1 MITMQLKMIL
11 AMDLDGCIGKENGLP
26 WRLRSDMLRFK
37 RLTSGQG
44 NSAVLM
50 GRTTWETIPE
60 IYRPLIE
67 RVNIVV
73 TRNKEYNLDSA
84 QVVYS
89 IEDGIEYAR
98 SKNCEEC
105 WIIGGANVY
114 EQCRDL
120 VDEVHLTSV
129 ETSNSGDVRVAL
141 FGEEWIREVIE
152 STPQS
157 SDNEHPTTYMILRK
171 S

>member
-1 MITMQLKMIL
+1 MQLKMIL

-37 RLTSGQG
+37 RLTMGQG
-44 NSAVLM
+44 SSAVLM

-60 IYRPLIE
+60 MYRPLVDRI
-67 RVNIVV
+67 NIVV
-73 TRNKEYNLDSA
+73 TRNQEYVLDDA
-84 QVVYS
+84 EVVHS
-89 IEDGIEYAR
+89 IEEGIQFATD
-98 SKNCEEC
+98 KNCDEC

-120 VDEVHLTSV
+120 VEEVHLTSV
-129 ETSNSGDVRVAL
+129 ETSNSGDVKVGL
-141 FGEEWIREVIE
+141 FGDEWNREVIE
-152 STPQS
+152 STSQN

>member
-1 MITMQLKMIL
+1 MELKMIL

-37 RLTSGQG
+37 QLTLGQG

-67 RVNIVV
+67 RINIVV
-73 TRNKEYNLDSA
+73 TRNKEYHLNNA
-84 QVVYS
+84 EVVNS
-89 IEDGIEYAR
+89 IEDGIELA
-98 SKNCEEC
+98 KNKDCEEC

-114 EQCRDL
+114 EQCRDM
-120 VDEVHLTSV
+120 VDEIHLTSV
-129 ETSNSGDVRVAL
+129 ETSNSGDVRVGL
-141 FGEEWIREVIE
+141 FGEEWNREIIE

-157 SDNEHPTTYMILRK
+157 NENEHPTTYMILRR

>member
-1 MITMQLKMIL
+1 MQLKMIL

-37 RLTSGQG
+37 RLTLGQG

-60 IYRPLIE
+60 MYRPLVDRI
-67 RVNIVV
+67 NIVV
-73 TRNKEYNLDSA
+73 TRNREYTLDDVD
-84 QVVYS
+84 VVYS
-89 IEDGIEYAR
+89 IEEGIEHAQ
-98 SKNCEEC
+98 SKNCDEC

-114 EQCRDL
+114 EQCRDM
-120 VDEVHLTSV
+120 VEEVHLTSV
-129 ETSNSGDVRVAL
+129 ETSNSGDVKVGL
-141 FGEEWIREVIE
+141 FGDEWNREVVE

-157 SDNEHPTTYMILRK
+157 SDNEHPTTYMILTK

>member
-1 MITMQLKMIL
+1 MKLKMIL

-37 RLTSGQG
+37 RLTLGQG

-67 RVNIVV
+67 RINIVV
-73 TRNKEYNLDSA
+73 TRNKEFHLDDA
-84 QVVYS
+84 DVVYS
-89 IEDGIEYAR
+89 IEEGIELA
-98 SKNCEEC
+98 KNKDCEEC

-114 EQCRDL
+114 EQCRDM
-120 VDEVHLTSV
+120 VNEIHLTSV
-129 ETSNSGDVRVAL
+129 ETSNSGDVRVGL
-141 FGEEWIREVIE
+141 FGEEWNREIIE

-157 SDNEHPTTYMILRK
+157 SENEHPTTYMILRK

>member
-1 MITMQLKMIL
+1 MQLKMIL

-37 RLTSGQG
+37 RLTLGQG

-60 IYRPLIE
+60 MYRPLVDRI
-67 RVNIVV
+67 NIVV
-73 TRNKEYNLDSA
+73 TRNREYTLDTA
-84 QVVYS
+84 DVVYS
-89 IEDGIEYAR
+89 IEEGIEHAE
-98 SKNCEEC
+98 SKNCDEC

-114 EQCRDL
+114 EQCRDM
-120 VDEVHLTSV
+120 VEEVHLTSV
-129 ETSNSGDVRVAL
+129 ETSNSGDVKVGL
-141 FGEEWIREVIE
+141 FGDEWTREIVE

-157 SDNEHPTTYMILRK
+157 SDNEHPTTYMILTK

>member
-1 MITMQLKMIL
+1 MIL

-37 RLTSGQG
+37 RLTMGQG
-44 NSAVLM
+44 TSAVLM

-60 IYRPLIE
+60 MFRPLVDRI
-67 RVNIVV
+67 NIVV
-73 TRNKEYNLDSA
+73 TRNQEYTLDNA
-84 QVVYS
+84 IVVYS
-89 IEDGIEYAR
+89 IDEGIQLATD
-98 SKNCEEC
+98 KNCDEC

-114 EQCRDL
+114 EQCRDM
-120 VDEVHLTSV
+120 VEEIHLTSV
-129 ETSNSGDVRVAL
+129 ETSNSGDVKVGL
-141 FGEEWIREVIE
+141 FGDEWIREVIE

-157 SDNEHPTTYMILRK
+157 SNDEHPTTYMILRK

>member
-1 MITMQLKMIL
+1 MIL

-37 RLTSGQG
+37 RLTLGQG

-60 IYRPLIE
+60 MYRPLVDRI
-67 RVNIVV
+67 NIVV
-73 TRNKEYNLDSA
+73 TRNREYTLDNA
-84 QVVYS
+84 DVVYS
-89 IEDGIEYAR
+89 IEEGIEHAK
-98 SKNCEEC
+98 SKNCDEC

-114 EQCRDL
+114 EQCRDM
-120 VDEVHLTSV
+120 VEEVHLTSV
-129 ETSNSGDVRVAL
+129 ETSNSGDVKVGL
-141 FGEEWIREVIE
+141 FGDEWTREIVE

-157 SDNEHPTTYMILRK
+157 SDNEHPTTYMILTK

>member
-37 RLTSGQG
+37 RLTIGEG

-60 IYRPLIE
+60 IYRPLVE
-67 RVNIVV
+67 RINIVV
-73 TRNKEYNLDSA
+73 TRNKEYTLDDA
-84 QVVYS
+84 EVVYS
-89 IEDGIEYAR
+89 IEDAIKHAKN
-98 SKNCEEC
+98 KNCDEC

-114 EQCRDL
+114 EQCRDM

-141 FGEEWIREVIE
+141 FGEQWIREVIE

>member
-1 MITMQLKMIL
+1 MIL

-37 RLTSGQG
+37 RLTLGQG

-60 IYRPLIE
+60 MYRPLVDRI
-67 RVNIVV
+67 NIVV
-73 TRNKEYNLDSA
+73 TRNREYTLDTA
-84 QVVYS
+84 DVVYS
-89 IEDGIEYAR
+89 IEEGIEHAE
-98 SKNCEEC
+98 SKNCDEC

-114 EQCRDL
+114 EQCRDM
-120 VDEVHLTSV
+120 VEEIHLTSV
-129 ETSNSGDVRVAL
+129 ETSNSGDVKVGL
-141 FGEEWIREVIE
+141 FGDEWTREIVE

-157 SDNEHPTTYMILRK
+157 SDNEHPTTYMILTK

>member
-1 MITMQLKMIL
+1 MQLKMIL

-37 RLTSGQG
+37 RLTLGQG

-60 IYRPLIE
+60 MYRPLVDRI
-67 RVNIVV
+67 NIVV
-73 TRNKEYNLDSA
+73 TRNREYTLDNA
-84 QVVYS
+84 DVVYS
-89 IEDGIEYAR
+89 IEDGVEHAK
-98 SKNCEEC
+98 SKNCDEC

-114 EQCRDL
+114 EQCRDM
-120 VDEVHLTSV
+120 VEEVHLTSV
-129 ETSNSGDVRVAL
+129 ETSNSGDVKVGL
-141 FGEEWIREVIE
+141 FGDEWDREVVE

-157 SDNEHPTTYMILRK
+157 SDNEHPTTYMILTK

>member
-1 MITMQLKMIL
+1 MQLKMIL

-37 RLTSGQG
+37 RLTLGTG

-60 IYRPLIE
+60 MYRPLVDRI
-67 RVNIVV
+67 NIVV
-73 TRNKEYNLDSA
+73 TRNREYTLSNAD
-84 QVVYS
+84 VVYS
-89 IEDGIEYAR
+89 IEDGIDLAEAN
-98 SKNCEEC
+98 NCDEC

-114 EQCRDL
+114 EQCRDM
-120 VDEVHLTSV
+120 VEEIHLTSV
-129 ETSNSGDVRVAL
+129 ETSNSGDVKVSL
-141 FGEEWIREVIE
+141 FGDEWHREIVE

-157 SDNEHPTTYMILRK
+157 SENEHPTTYMILTK

>member
-1 MITMQLKMIL
+1 MQLKMIL

-37 RLTSGQG
+37 RLTLGQG

-60 IYRPLIE
+60 MYRPLVDRI
-67 RVNIVV
+67 NIVV
-73 TRNKEYNLDSA
+73 TRNREYTLDTA
-84 QVVYS
+84 DVVYS
-89 IEDGIEYAR
+89 IEEGIEHAE
-98 SKNCEEC
+98 SKNCDEC

-114 EQCRDL
+114 EQCRDM
-120 VDEVHLTSV
+120 VEEIHLTSV
-129 ETSNSGDVRVAL
+129 ETSNSGDVKVGL
-141 FGEEWIREVIE
+141 FGDEWTREIVE

-157 SDNEHPTTYMILRK
+157 SDNEHPTTYMILTK

>member
-1 MITMQLKMIL
+1 MQLKMIL

-37 RLTSGQG
+37 RLTLGQG

-60 IYRPLIE
+60 MYRPLVDRI
-67 RVNIVV
+67 NIVV
-73 TRNKEYNLDSA
+73 TRNREYTPDNAD
-84 QVVYS
+84 VVYS
-89 IEDGIEYAR
+89 IEEGIEHAK
-98 SKNCEEC
+98 SKNCDEC

-114 EQCRDL
+114 EQCRDM
-120 VDEVHLTSV
+120 VEEIHLTSV
-129 ETSNSGDVRVAL
+129 ETSNSGDVKVGL
-141 FGEEWIREVIE
+141 FGDEWTREIVE

-157 SDNEHPTTYMILRK
+157 SDNEHPTTYMILTK

>member
-1 MITMQLKMIL
+1 MQLKMIL
-11 AMDLDGCIGKENGLP
+11 VMDLDGCIGKENGLP

-37 RLTSGQG
+37 RLTLGQG

-60 IYRPLIE
+60 MYRPLVDRI
-67 RVNIVV
+67 NIVV
-73 TRNKEYNLDSA
+73 TRNRKYSLESA
-84 QVVYS
+84 DVVYS
-89 IEDGIEYAR
+89 IEDGIEHAK
-98 SKNCEEC
+98 SKNCDEC

-114 EQCRDL
+114 EQCRDM
-120 VDEVHLTSV
+120 VEEVHLTSV
-129 ETSNSGDVRVAL
+129 ETSNSGDVKVGL
-141 FGEEWIREVIE
+141 FGDEWTREIVE

-157 SDNEHPTTYMILRK
+157 SDNEHPTTYMILTK